1 VVKEDS
7 RKEEMTL
14 KELLK
19 GVPCIHLAGR
29 IGIPIEGVSYHSRK
43 TGKGHLFVALRGDN
57 FDGNDFIPEAVER
70 GAVAIVSEQK
80 AIPIG
85 SKLSW
90 VIVNNARQAL
100 AIISGN
106 FYRQP
111 SQRLYLIGVTGTNGK
126 TTVTY
131 LVESIFQQARRKIG
145 RLGTIDYRIGDR
157 LVEAERTTPEPP
169 DINRYLAEMVES
181 GCKACVMEVSSHSLD
196 MERVYGCDF
205 DVAVFTN
212 LTREHLDFH
221 RSMERYFSSKRKLF
235 EYLENK
241 ESGVAVLN
249 LGDPKGRELQRGL
262 KMRSITYGWQF
273 PANIT
278 AEDYQSSINGLQA
291 TIKTPKGSLRVSS
304 PLIGRGNLSNI
315 LAAVGVGMAAG
326 IPLSD
331 ISQGIACVS
340 PIPGRFELVKEG
352 QDFTVMVD
360 YAHTDDALKNLLES
374 VREVTKGRV
383 ITVFGCGGDRD
394 PSKRPLMGA
403 QAVKLSDI
411 AIVTSDNPRSEDPL
425 QIIREV
431 EVGIES
437 IGVKKGAH
445 LVIPDRREAIKRA
458 IDEARP
464 RDTVVIAGKGHE
476 KYQIIGDKVIP
487 FDDREVARQFI
498 SKQRGS

>member
-1 VVKEDS
+1 MILE
-7 RKEEMTL
+7 
-14 KELLK
+14 ELLK
-19 GVPCIHLAGR
+19 GVPCFHLAGNLD
-29 IGIPIEGVSYHSRK
+29 ISIEGISYDSRK
-43 TGKGHLFVALRGDN
+43 VGKGHLFVAIRGDN
-57 FDGNDFIPEAVER
+57 FDGNDFIPEAIER

-90 VIVNNARQAL
+90 AIVDNARGAL

-106 FYRQP
+106 FYNQP
-111 SQRLYLIGVTGTNGK
+111 SRRLYLIGVTGTNGK

-131 LVESIFQQARRKIG
+131 LVESIFQQGGRKIG
-145 RLGTIDYRIGDR
+145 RLGTIDYRIGER
-157 LVEAERTTPEPP
+157 LVEAERTTPEAP
-169 DINRYLAEMVES
+169 DINRYLAEMVEND
-181 GCKACVMEVSSHSLD
+181 CLACVIEVSSHSLD

-212 LTREHLDFH
+212 LTRDHLDFH
-221 RSMERYFSSKRKLF
+221 LSMERYFSSKRKLF

-241 ESGVAVLN
+241 KVGVAVIN
-249 LGDPKGRELQRGL
+249 LDDPKGKELQRGL
-262 KMRSITYGWQF
+262 KVRSITYGWQP
-273 PANIT
+273 PADVT
-278 AEDYQSSINGLQA
+278 VESYRFSLKGLKA
-291 TIKTPKGSLRVSS
+291 TIKTPKGKLKVSS

-331 ISQGIACVS
+331 ISRGIARVS
-340 PIPGRFELVKEG
+340 PIPGRFEQLDEG
-352 QDFTVMVD
+352 QDFTVIVD

-374 VREVTKGRV
+374 VREVAKGRV

-403 QAVKLSDI
+403 HAVKLSDI
-411 AIVTSDNPRSEDPL
+411 AMVTSDNPRTEDPL
-425 QIIREV
+425 QIIREI

-437 IGVKKGAH
+437 VGVRKGAH
-445 LVIPDRREAIKRA
+445 LVIPDRKEAIKKA
-458 IDEARP
+458 IEEARP
-464 RDTVVIAGKGHE
+464 GDTVLIAGKGHE
-476 KYQIIGDKVIP
+476 RYQIIGDKVIP

-498 SKQRGS
+498 SKKRGS

>member
-1 VVKEDS
+1 MILE
-7 RKEEMTL
+7 
-14 KELLK
+14 ELLK
-19 GVPCIHLAGR
+19 SVPCLHLGGR
-29 IGIPIEGVSYHSRK
+29 LDIPIKGISYDSRK
-43 TGKGHLFVALRGDN
+43 TGKGNLFVAIRGDN
-57 FDGNDFIPEAVER
+57 FDGNEFIPEAIER

-80 AIPIG
+80 TIPIG

-90 VIVNNARQAL
+90 VIVDNARRAL

-106 FYRQP
+106 FHGKP
-111 SQRLYLIGVTGTNGK
+111 SLRLYLIGVTGTNGK

-131 LVESIFQQARRKIG
+131 LVESIFQQGGKKIG
-145 RLGTIDYRIGDR
+145 RLGTIDYRIGDL
-157 LVEAERTTPEPP
+157 LVEAERTTPESP

-181 GCKACVMEVSSHSLD
+181 GCQACVMEVSSHSLD

-205 DVAVFTN
+205 DLAVFTN
-212 LTREHLDFH
+212 FTRDHLDFH
-221 RSMERYFSSKRKLF
+221 RSMERYFSSKKKLF

-241 ESGVAVLN
+241 EGGVAVLN
-249 LGDPKGRELQRGL
+249 LDDPKVRELQQSL
-262 KMRSITYGWQF
+262 KIKSITYGWQ
-273 PANIT
+273 
-278 AEDYQSSINGLQA
+278 SSADIAVESYRLSDKGLQA
-291 TIKTPKGSLRVSS
+291 TIKTPKGNLQINS

-315 LAAVGVGMAAG
+315 LAALGVGMAAG

-340 PIPGRFELVKEG
+340 PIPGRFELVEEE
-352 QDFTVMVD
+352 QDFTLIVD

-374 VREVTKGRV
+374 VREVTEGRV

-425 QIIREV
+425 QIIREM

-437 IGVKKGAH
+437 VGVRKGAH

-464 RDTVVIAGKGHE
+464 GDTVVIAGKGHE
-476 KYQIIGDKVIP
+476 RYQIIGDNVIH

-498 SKQRGS
+498 SKKRGS